1 MIFNLYEM
9 SRTKPLKAVRAFG
22 SFKNDEQM
30 DKLYEKI
37 NEHYKT
43 INRELINDIVHR
55 RAFGSGRSL

>member
-1 MIFNLYEM
+1 MFGTIKNEDQMNNLYE
-9 SRTKPLKAVRAFG
+9 R
-22 SFKNDEQM
+22 
-30 DKLYEKI
+30 I